1 MVFNKARRLWWYAV
15 AIIVAIVTTLNITKG
30 FFALQSYLPQ
40 DAADS
45 NKTHH
50 DVYKSKEGRANVVR
64 RFNELLPRIHPLQD
78 ANENITEADL
88 LYSSCLDTKCCFGG
102 RKHYISYK
110 SLYGSRK
117 TNNINRS
124 SDESMNIANRKSE
137 FFAVISRNDDDDD
150 DRVVF
155 NETFSKYASDTLGII
170 QQSHD
175 DALPPIMYIPPI
187 YNPAHCVQD
196 LLFALLPMVYR
207 GDINR
212 IVIGVAN
219 HYPKDDYCIDTL
231 NALGWFHHLY
241 EVPRKTCFDKL
252 WVPAFMH
259 YRYPRG
265 LPRGLQVSNNGL
277 YHEENLPVE
286 MIHFFQREM
295 WRGLLNKNDTLT
307 LIIEKEDDKNNNN
320 QGMILLESRRTAKKR
335 MLKDVDEIAD
345 MIRQKLPPNVT
356 VYIVDDVGALSV
368 RQQAALYHNATVL
381 VAPHGGSNPNIVFM
395 KPNTTVFEI
404 SCNGGSWAREWIL
417 DLGISHY
424 PVVAD
429 EPACNDHNIKF
440 LGVKP
445 SILADKVIR
454 AFLQIHKHNA
464 TS

>member
-1 MVFNKARRLWWYAV
+1 MVFNRARLWWYA
-15 AIIVAIVTTLNITKG
+15 AGIVVVIVTTLNITKG
-30 FFALQSYLPQ
+30 FFALQSYLP
-40 DAADS
+40 AS
-45 NKTHH
+45 VEIVNVNTTHNNVH
-50 DVYKSKEGRANVVR
+50 QPKEGRGNVVS
-64 RFNELLPRIHPLQD
+64 RFNDD
-78 ANENITEADL
+78 AALHDAHENITEADL

-102 RKHYISYK
+102 RKHHISYK

-117 TNNINRS
+117 SNNINRS
-124 SDESMNIANRKSE
+124 SDDSMNMATKKSE
-137 FFAVISRNDDDDD
+137 FFAVISRNNDDDDH
-150 DRVVF
+150 VIF
-155 NETFSKYASDTLGII
+155 NETFSKYALDVLGI
-170 QQSHD
+170 QQSD
-175 DALPPIMYIPPI
+175 DASLLPVMYIPPI

-212 IVIGVAN
+212 NVIGVAN
-219 HYPKDDYCIDTL
+219 YYPKDDYCIDIL

-265 LPRGLQVSNNGL
+265 LPRGLQVPNNGL
-277 YHEENLPVE
+277 YYEEKLPVE
-286 MIHFFQREM
+286 MIQFFQREM
-295 WRGLLNKNDTLT
+295 WRGLLNKNDTLP
-307 LIIEKEDDKNNNN
+307 LDKEDDNNNN
-320 QGMILLESRRTAKKR
+320 NNSNHQGMILLESRRTAKKR

-345 MIRQKLPPNVT
+345 MIRQKLPPDVN

-368 RQQAALYHNATVL
+368 REQAFLYHNATVI
-381 VAPHGGSNPNIVFM
+381 VAPHGGSNPNIIFM

-424 PVVAD
+424 PYPAD
-429 EPACNDHNIKF
+429 EPECNDHNIKF

-445 SILADKVIR
+445 GTLADKVIW
-454 AFLQIHKHNA
+454 AFLQVHKQLDRVK
-464 TS
+464 